1 MLIGCVSSPNKDNH
15 EQESGGFKQSAQ
27 EEHCL
32 FCCPGHLPGTTSNTF
47 TAGQHRLESNVD
59 AAVAVDE
66 KYAKVVNE
74 EK

>member
-1 MLIGCVSSPNKDNH
+1 MKTITSKSQEDSSSPRRRNIA
-15 EQESGGFKQSAQ
+15 SFAALVICLAQ
-27 EEHCL
+27 HQT
-32 FCCPGHLPGTTSNTF
+32 HSH
-47 TAGQHRLESNVD
+47 AGQHRLESNVD